1 MHKQGFTLIEI
12 LTAVVIITI
21 LVAIAVPL
29 YEKTIER
36 SRLAEARTVLH
47 RLQDAKLHT
56 MDNMGCTTYLPPTDP
71 NDLSPLCP
79 LLKHLNIVFVD
90 NNRNN
95 YAFKT
100 KDFKYSMYPGAG
112 AYANAVCA
120 QRLGSND
127 STQGVQFLYYGLTGQ
142 NDAIFLC
149 KDGAVGKCESYG
161 LESNNNVTCSFN
173 GI

>member
-1 MHKQGFTLIEI
+1 MQKRGFTLVEI
-12 LTAVVIITI
+12 LTAVVIVTI

-36 SRLAEARTVLH
+36 SRLAEARTVLN

-56 MDNMGCTTYLPPTDP
+56 MDNMGCTSYTPPSSAD
-71 NDLSPLCP
+71 DLSPLCP

-90 NNRNN
+90 NNRDN

-100 KDFKYSMYPGAG
+100 KDFKYSIYPGNN
-112 AYANAVCA
+112 AYRNGVCA
-120 QRLGSND
+120 QRLGTNA
-127 STQGVQFLYYGLTGQ
+127 STQGVQFLYFGLTGED
-142 NDAIFLC
+142 DATFLC

-161 LESNNNVTCSFN
+161 LPESDFTCDFG